1 MKESVMY
8 SNFNCERGFI
18 MATLDSK
25 TGVLVEKPTNVRWQV
40 FIAIFILCSIN
51 YVDRAVISVLMPA
64 IQSDLG
70 FSPEMVGVI
79 LSAFF
84 WGYVLMQIPCG
95 WLCDKIQPGKVI
107 VGTGVL

>member
-1 MKESVMY
+1 
-8 SNFNCERGFI
+8 

-84 WGYVLMQIPCG
+84 
-95 WLCDKIQPGKVI
+95 
-107 VGTGVL
+107 

>member
-1 MKESVMY
+1 
-8 SNFNCERGFI
+8 

-51 YVDRAVISVLMPA
+51 YVDRAVISVLMPS

-84 WGYVLMQIPCG
+84 
-95 WLCDKIQPGKVI
+95 
-107 VGTGVL
+107 